1 MTFQLNSLD
10 QINKSLLSVYLAQRP
25 LLGPL
30 GNIKLSDLIG
40 MELIAGDEVKFYENM
55 KFYLIFQAHR

>member
-10 QINKSLLSVYLAQRP
+10 QINRHLLSIYLVQRP

-30 GNIKLSDLIG
+30 GNIKLSDLVG
-40 MELIAGDEVKFYENM
+40 LELIAGDEMYEI
-55 KFYLIFQAHR
+55 L